1 MQEKKFGIK
10 RQIVTDKIGCLLAV
24 VTHKANQHDTKIGI
38 LAATFAFFIYSTIKK
53 FRQQKSPQLM
63 AAALLVRP
71 LKLCYNLDNQ
81 KYQKSLSKAERL
93 GVFNER
99 L

>member
-1 MQEKKFGIK
+1 MS
-10 RQIVTDKIGCLLAV
+10 IVDNA
-24 VTHKANQHDTKIGI
+24 I
-38 LAATFAFFIYSTIKK
+38 LAAKECIRPGHIHEKIFTLKK
-53 FRQQKSPQLM
+53 IRQQKSPQLM